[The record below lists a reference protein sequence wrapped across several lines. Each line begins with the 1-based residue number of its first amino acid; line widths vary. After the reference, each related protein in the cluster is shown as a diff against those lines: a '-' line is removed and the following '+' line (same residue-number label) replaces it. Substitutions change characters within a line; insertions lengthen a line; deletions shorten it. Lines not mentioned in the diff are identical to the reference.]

1 VCFIILSSRKDAK
14 AQSFPRMDRRRCG
27 GGLSYCEID
36 ARFIVINFHNISAV
50 NHGLS
55 KTGSGYPGKPQPP
68 GRPRDDDRETRGKPK
83 ATPRRAVH
91 SITAGNEVT
100 KQSLVFHGVGLLRC
114 ARNDGTRNAIAAL
127 RSQ

>member
-1 VCFIILSSRKDAK
+1 MTLTGRDCFTAFAMTMVADFSIVKLMHDS
-14 AQSFPRMDRRRCG
+14 
-27 GGLSYCEID
+27 
-36 ARFIVINFHNISAV
+36 IVINVHNISAV

-91 SITAGNEVT
+91 SVIAGNKVR
-100 KQSLVFHGVGLLRC
+100 KQSLVSHGVGLLRC
-114 ARNDGTRNAIAAL
+114 ARDDDRETRGK
-127 RSQ
+127 SQDTPLGNG